1 MWSAAP
7 IIARARRMEW
17 RDKRPAA
24 PSPGPD
30 FLAFAAEVC
39 PNAESPASEIEWQHD
54 LETLPVS
61 TWAHK
66 HLGFEPTPK
75 QAEVLDSPSRN
86 VILCCHRKW
95 GKTTVSALKAF
106 HYLMSAPN
114 RSIAILAPSM
124 DQGGFIIANIVVA
137 ANTLGVKYRRY
148 LGRRH
153 SLLFPNGSRIF
164 ALPHNTSTSLGSE
177 ADVLMVDEAAKVSDD
192 VLWAVQP
199 STSRKAAG
207 LWMLST
213 PLRQTG
219 FFARI
224 WHDQKQNVHRI
235 LSPVSDTPSINQ
247 EFLETF
253 RRASPTRYAQDFE
266 CEFIKPDRQLCDVSV
281 FRRLPRAPSG
291 PLKP

>member
-1 MWSAAP
+1 MCSAAH
-7 IIARARRMEW
+7 IIARARRMDW
-17 RDKRPAA
+17 RAARPAA
-24 PSPGPD
+24 TPAAQS
-30 FLAFAAEVC
+30 FLKLAAEVC
-39 PNAESPASEIEWQHD
+39 PNAEAPVNQPAWQQD
-54 LETLPVS
+54 LSTLPVS
-61 TWAHK
+61 VWAHK

-86 VILCCHRKW
+86 LILCCHRKW
-95 GKTTVSALKAF
+95 GKTTVSAIKAIHF
-106 HYLMSAPN
+106 LMGAPN

-124 DQGGFIIANIVVA
+124 DQGGFIIANMVVA
-137 ANTLGVKYRRY
+137 ANTLGVKFRRY

-153 SLLFPNGSRIF
+153 SLHFPNGSRIF

-177 ADVLMVDEAAKVSDD
+177 ADVLIVDEAAKVSDD

-207 LWMLST
+207 LWMMST
-213 PLRQTG
+213 PLRQFG

-224 WHDQKQNVHRI
+224 WHDEKQSVHRI
-235 LSPVSDTPSINQ
+235 LSPVSDTPSINL

-253 RRASPTRYAQDFE
+253 RRASPTRYSQDFE
-266 CEFIKPDRQLCDVSV
+266 CEFAKPDRQLFDVGIL
-281 FRRLPRAPSG
+281 RRLRRVPSG

>member
-7 IIARARRMEW
+7 IIARARRTDW
-17 RDKRPAA
+17 RHKRPAA

-30 FLAFAAEVC
+30 FLALAAEVC
-39 PNAESPASEIEWQHD
+39 PQEGPSSEIEWQND

-61 TWAHK
+61 AWAHK

-86 VILCCHRKW
+86 LILCCHRKW
-95 GKTTVSALKAF
+95 GKTTVSAIKAL

-124 DQGGFIIANIVVA
+124 DQGGFIIANMIVS
-137 ANTLGVKYRRY
+137 ANELGVKYRRY

-153 SLLFPNGSRIF
+153 SLHFPNGSRIF

-207 LWMLST
+207 LWMMST

-224 WHDQKQNVHRI
+224 WHDERQNVHRI
-235 LSPVSDTPSINQ
+235 LSKVEDTPTINQ

-253 RRASPTRYAQDFE
+253 RRASPTRYEQDFE
-266 CEFIKPDRQLCDVSV
+266 CVFVKPDRQLFDVSV
-281 FRRLPRAPSG
+281 IRRLKRVPTG
-291 PLKP
+291 VLKP

>member
-1 MWSAAP
+1 MFAVAHLQCQSRTFSTVP
-7 IIARARRMEW
+7 VC
-17 RDKRPAA
+17 
-24 PSPGPD
+24 PSPPSIAGD
-30 FLAFAAEVC
+30 LARLAVEVC
-39 PNAESPASEIEWQHD
+39 PNAGPLQSEWQSD

-61 TWAHK
+61 IWAHK
-66 HLGFEPTPK
+66 HLCFEPTPK

-95 GKTTVSALKAF
+95 GKTTVSAIKAF

-153 SLLFPNGSRIF
+153 SVHFQNGSRIF

-207 LWMLST
+207 LWMMST

-266 CEFIKPDRQLCDVSV
+266 CEFVKPDRQLVNV
-281 FRRLPRAPSG
+281 ELFRRLKRVPSG

>member
-1 MWSAAP
+1 MFAAAHLRSQARP
-7 IIARARRMEW
+7 VPTVLPAPPPPSIAGDLARI
-17 RDKRPAA
+17 
-24 PSPGPD
+24 
-30 FLAFAAEVC
+30 AAEVC
-39 PNAESPASEIEWQHD
+39 PNNEAPVGQLEWQSD
-54 LETLPVS
+54 LATLPVS
-61 TWAHK
+61 IWAHK

-86 VILCCHRKW
+86 LILCCHRKW
-95 GKTTVSALKAF
+95 GKTTVSAIKAL

-124 DQGGFIIANIVVA
+124 DQGGFIVANIVVA

-153 SLLFPNGSRIF
+153 SLHFPNGSRIF

-207 LWMLST
+207 LWMMST

-219 FFARI
+219 FFSRI

-266 CEFIKPDRQLCDVSV
+266 CEFVKPDRQLVDVSV
-281 FRRLPRAPSG
+281 FRRLPRVPSG